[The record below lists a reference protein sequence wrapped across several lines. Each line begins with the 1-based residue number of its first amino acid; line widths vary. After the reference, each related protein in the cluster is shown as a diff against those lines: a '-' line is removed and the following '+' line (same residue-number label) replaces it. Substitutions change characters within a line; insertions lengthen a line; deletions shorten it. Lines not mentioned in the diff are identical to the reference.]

1 MMNIKVTD
9 PSEIEKR
16 SFEIISRKLG
26 KTGLPECDELVLKRV
41 IHTTA
46 DFDYVNTLKFAN
58 NAVSSAIRELKE
70 GCGIITDTKMALAG
84 ISKKML
90 KRMGCSL
97 NCYISD
103 SDVAEEAKRRN
114 ITRAAVSMEKA
125 LGSKQ
130 NKIFVV
136 GNAPTALIKLCELVQ
151 SGELSPA
158 LVVGVPVGFV
168 NVIES
173 KELLKTMNVPYIVA
187 EGNKG
192 GSNVAAAIMN
202 AIIYQKQG

>member
-1 MMNIKVTD
+1 MDIKIIE

-16 SFEIISRKLG
+16 SFEIISERLG
-26 KTGLPECDELVLKRV
+26 KTDLPECDELVLKRV

-46 DFDYVNTLKFAN
+46 DFDYVKTLKFSN
-58 NAVSSAIRELKE
+58 EPVKSAIDALKW

-84 ISKKML
+84 ISKTTL

-103 SDVAEEAKRRN
+103 DDVAREASRRK

-125 LGSKQ
+125 LGSRS

-136 GNAPTALIKLCELVQ
+136 GNAPTALLKLYELIK

-168 NVIES
+168 NVVES
-173 KELLKTMNVPYIVA
+173 KELFETLDVPYIIA

-202 AIIYQKQG
+202 AIIYQIKG

>member
-1 MMNIKVTD
+1 MEIKIVE
-9 PSEIEKR
+9 PSQIEKR
-16 SFEIISRKLG
+16 SFDIISSRLG
-26 KTGLPECDELVLKRV
+26 KTGLPESEELILKRV

-46 DFDYVNTLKFAN
+46 DFDYAENLKFAN
-58 NAVSSAIRELKE
+58 NAVESAIEALKY

-84 ISKKML
+84 ISKKLL

-103 SDVAEEAKRRN
+103 DDVAEEASRRG
-114 ITRAAVSMEKA
+114 ITRASVSMEKA
-125 LGSKQ
+125 LGSRN
-130 NKIFVV
+130 NKIFIV

-158 LVVGVPVGFV
+158 LIVGVPVGFV

-173 KELLKTMNVPYIVA
+173 KELLKTLDVPYIVA

-192 GSNVAAAIMN
+192 GSNVAAAVMN
-202 AIIYQKQG
+202 AIIYQIKN